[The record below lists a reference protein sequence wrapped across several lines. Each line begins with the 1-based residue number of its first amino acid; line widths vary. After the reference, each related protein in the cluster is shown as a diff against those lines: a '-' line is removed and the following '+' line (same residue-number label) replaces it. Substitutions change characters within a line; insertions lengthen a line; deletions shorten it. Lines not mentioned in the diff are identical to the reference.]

1 MNLEEFSEEFIK
13 QAQEINIEIDITT
26 IIINKEIPIIIFL
39 ISLINKSF
47 KYVILYL
54 SKDSLF
60 IFDIYVRNLF
70 STIKLI
76 LSDITIITDIMTKA
90 K

>member
-1 MNLEEFSEEFIK
+1 MGFEIFC
-13 QAQEINIEIDITT
+13 EINIEIDITT

-60 IFDIYVRNLF
+60 IFDIYVKNLRQKIEEDTRKNI
-70 STIKLI
+70 S
-76 LSDITIITDIMTKA
+76 SDS
-90 K
+90 